1 MSQLPD
7 TPKEGVDELF
17 ARARNGDQD
26 AWRILFETCY
36 PKVIRVVRRKLHS
49 PRIRTLYDSTD
60 FACDVLKSLAANAD
74 RLDFPTMD
82 SLMAFLIR
90 VAEHKLADEH
100 RRQSAQKRDR
110 AREHHGAGEVASP
123 DPTASEIAVG
133 REQWEQLLAATEGEE
148 RQIIELRRQGYG
160 NEEIA
165 QRLNWNVRRV
175 QRALKDLNPSSPS
188 IGV

>member
-1 MSQLPD
+1 MSQSPE
-7 TPKEGVDELF
+7 PASQGVDELF
-17 ARARNGDQD
+17 ARARGGDQE
-26 AWRILFETCY
+26 AWRLLFETCY
-36 PKVIRVVRRKLHS
+36 PKVIRVIRRKLHS
-49 PRIRTLYDSTD
+49 PQIRSLYDSTD
-60 FACDVLKSLAANAD
+60 FACDVLKSLAANAN

-90 VAEHKLADEH
+90 VAENKLADEH

-110 AREHHGAGEVASP
+110 GREHRGASEVASG

-133 REQWEQLLAATEGEE
+133 HERWEHLMAQADDDE

-165 QRLNWNVRRV
+165 QRLNWHVRKV
-175 QRALKDLNPSSPS
+175 QRVLKDLNPSSPS
-188 IGV
+188 LGV